1 MKYFALLGALLVVV
15 VGCGSKDHA
24 TPYVGPSGGGSG
36 GRVSSSHAGAG
47 GKNGTSGSG
56 GSDAGEAGEAGAA
69 GAPGDENPLAPV
81 VQISSPGAVS
91 DPDNGKVLTG
101 SEVTVT
107 CSATKSP
114 EAGAQPVLGS
124 SIKIQMLGAD
134 GKQIGKDGAV
144 MSTSNANEYSALF
157 VLTGVPSGVVS
168 FTCSASDES
177 TSVVTG
183 TATINTFYD
192 AGPIIAITDPAD
204 KSAHPLG
211 AVQFKFSALPNVIAT
226 GDQDAGVDKVTLK
239 VDGVDITDFSPVT
252 GTPGY
257 YQTSID
263 LNSPIKFPSPPV
275 GSVSVVITATNKR
288 GTTATSN
295 TTFVVDSTGPLI
307 TIVSPPTVGAQF
319 VTGQVV
325 LIFTVEDEVGG
336 SGVNP
341 DTVAVKVNTGDPV
354 PYKEGNSWHL
364 ADDRKTFTYAF
375 SVKDTSVN
383 TQVGVSIDAYD
394 SAGNKAKGASASYY
408 VDTVPPIID
417 MDPPLLQEFDSTST
431 HCSEL
436 FDPLGDSPNDLAP
449 IQGTDNFRALVWDE
463 GNFIDS
469 KNGIVFFSDVDA
481 TAGVRLYFQE
491 DVSKPLLKSDVPGA
505 VCNQIADLTL
515 PFANLVPIAPAGAAY
530 FDSNAPTPGFCTK
543 GGDTIPP
550 KQLCNQKSALTR
562 VIQHE
567 VATTTAVA
575 VVYGLQGLTD
585 SLCTGAQ
592 LDMTTKVTKDGWVC
606 AAVAAQDKLGNAS
619 VSAPIRL
626 CLDAL
631 AYPGTPA
638 CAEPNPPDPPTCVP
652 AAPNGCTAPV
662 RFTETL
668 ITKP

>member
-15 VGCGSKDHA
+15 GCGGQDH
-24 TPYVGPSGGGSG
+24 PPV
-36 GRVSSSHAGAG
+36 AGEDF
-47 GKNGTSGSG
+47 GSG
-56 GSDAGEAGEAGAA
+56 GSSGRTSAGVGGKTGTSGAGGAAGDDAGAA
-69 GAPGDENPLAPV
+69 GAQNDENPLAPV
-81 VQISSPGAVS
+81 VEITSPLEVS

-124 SIKIQMLGAD
+124 SVKIQMFGAD

-157 VLTGVPSGVVS
+157 VLTSVPSGVVS
-168 FTCSASDES
+168 FTCSADDES
-177 TSVVTG
+177 TSAVTG
-183 TATINTFYD
+183 TATVSTFYD

-226 GDQDAGVDKVTLK
+226 GDLDAGVNKVTLK

-263 LNSPIKFPSPPV
+263 LNDPIKFPSPPV

-325 LIFTVEDEVGG
+325 FIFTVQDEVGG

-341 DTVAVKVNTGDPV
+341 ATVAVTVNTGTPV

-364 ADDRKTFTYAF
+364 ADDGKTFTYAF

-383 TQVGVSIDAYD
+383 TQVSVSVEAYD
-394 SAGNKAKGASASYY
+394 NAGNKAKGASASYY

-417 MDPPLLQEFDSTST
+417 MDPPPLQEFDSTTT

-436 FDPLGDSPNDLAP
+436 FDPLGDSPDDLATIP
-449 IQGTDNFRALVWDE
+449 AVNNFRSLVWDE

-469 KNGIVFFSDVDA
+469 KNGIVFFSDVDT

-491 DVSKPLLKSDVPGA
+491 DASKPLLKSDVPGA

-530 FDSNAPTPGFCTK
+530 YDSKAPTPGACTD
-543 GGDTIPP
+543 GGDTVPP
-550 KQLCNQKSALTR
+550 MRLCNQNSALTR

-567 VATTTAVA
+567 VATTTAVP

-585 SLCTGAQ
+585 SLCTGSQ

-606 AAVAAQDKLGNAS
+606 AAVAAQDNLGNAS

-638 CAEPNPPDPPTCVP
+638 CAGANPPAPPTCIP
-652 AAPNGCTAPV
+652 ADPNGCTTPV
-662 RFTETL
+662 RFTATL
-668 ITKP
+668 IRKP